1 MGKLVVA
8 GVLVALVLFYVITSP
23 NNAAEIA
30 SGTWDAIVNI
40 AHGIGRFVDKLAS

>member
-1 MGKLVVA
+1 MGKLAIV

-23 NNAAEIA
+23 DNAAEIA
-30 SGTWDAIVNI
+30 TGAWNAIVDI